1 MVALVCGSRNWTDEF
16 TIAKRVRE
24 LPEGSIIIHGGAD
37 GADAF
42 AHDQAHRNGLHTAV
56 VLPLWDKYGRAAGP
70 KRNHAMLDLRPDLV
84 IAFSTGSQGTQ
95 TTIDEARRRG
105 ISVEVFGKEKT

>member
-1 MVALVCGSRNWTDEF
+1 MVALLCGSRNWTDEF

-24 LPEGSIIIHGGAD
+24 LPEGSIIIHGNASGAD
-37 GADAF
+37 NIAEDA
-42 AHDQAHRNGLHTAV
+42 AHHNGLHTAIV
-56 VLPLWDKYGRAAGP
+56 IPLWNKYGRAAGP
-70 KRNHAMLDLRPDLV
+70 KRNHAMLNLRPDLV

-105 ISVEVFGKEKT
+105 IPVEVFGKEK